1 MKVNSNMSW
10 RNDAELNERGDKID
24 ANGLD
29 LTIRHIET
37 TPMAKQPHEDL
48 LLLANGDSNSN
59 NVSQIGA

>member
-37 TPMAKQPHEDL
+37 TPMAK
-48 LLLANGDSNSN
+48 
-59 NVSQIGA
+59 